1 MKRYYPLHFQSMYRR
16 TLCSQ
21 LHVGSAIGVDQI
33 FLAVMAG
40 AASLFPL
47 LPLLSSHFSEVH
59 LDCITFMSYANV
71 LASFDRVLE

>member
-21 LHVGSAIGVDQI
+21 LHVGSSNGVDQI

-40 AASLFPL
+40 ADSLFPRL
-47 LPLLSSHFSEVH
+47 YLLSSHFSGVH
-59 LDCITFMSYANV
+59 SDCITFMSYANA